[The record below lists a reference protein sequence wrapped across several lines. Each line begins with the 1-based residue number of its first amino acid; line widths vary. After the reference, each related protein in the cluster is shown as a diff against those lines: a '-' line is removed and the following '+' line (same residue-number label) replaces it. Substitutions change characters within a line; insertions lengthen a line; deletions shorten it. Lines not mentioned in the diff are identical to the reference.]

1 MTQKQHENTEKEN
14 SSGGNAIGINEPLD
28 EYLEI
33 SQVAKGVLDGDKE
46 SLEKWKDTKKDIEK
60 IMAQDRELIQSAITE
75 SVQAFNQANGT
86 DLENVVQVC
95 DYTDK
100 FIKRCSRIYNADF
113 ESVEDV
119 AEYLNGKHTSLD
131 MLKIVMNMM
140 SDDEDSEKTI
150 DLKTATPKTYV
161 HTVDN
166 LTNSLFDEKNNAKKE
181 FNVPLRNKKKRQN
194 IEALEAHVALIYDKI
209 GEKESHPDRTFTMRS
224 VLDGI
229 VSNLYVGN
237 YVMTYLMIYRAFSR
251 DKKAEQLPDGVF
263 ELIEDTLKALDC
275 WCTVKAKDGQTG
287 FSIDYQERLLNYRK
301 LAFKQSVILNGK
313 KIDNSVGIIQVFE
326 MPFTYCFARD
336 YGGQIE
342 SREDDFFDV
351 PGLNNTM
358 RNIKIKN
365 YLYHQVVIRKNNRKL
380 SKSINIENYFKGIEA
395 DITNPNTK
403 HDVMRATKFVLNHWK
418 KIDLIENYEIKNYPG
433 TRKPMSIE
441 VNFKKKGGKRT
452 PGKLAK

>member
-1 MTQKQHENTEKEN
+1 MNDKHETTEKKRP
-14 SSGGNAIGINEPLD
+14 GGNAIGINNCLD
-28 EYLEI
+28 EYI
-33 SQVAKGVLDGDKE
+33 KIARVAKGVRDGDEE
-46 SLEKWKDTKKDIEK
+46 SLEKWEDTKKHIEK
-60 IMAQDRELIQSAITE
+60 IMQKGGE
-75 SVQAFNQANGT
+75 SVQSDINKSVEAFNHENGT

-100 FIKRCSRIYNADF
+100 FIERCNRIYHSNF
-113 ESVEDV
+113 NSVEDIAV
-119 AEYLNGKHTSLD
+119 YLNGKHTSLD
-131 MLKIVMNMM
+131 MLKIVMNMI
-140 SDDEDSEKTI
+140 SDDDESEKAI
-150 DLKTATPKTYV
+150 DIRTSTPKTYI

-166 LTNSLFDEKNNAKKE
+166 LTNNLFDEKNKSEKE
-181 FNVPLRNKKKRQN
+181 FDISLRNKRKRQN

-209 GEKESHPDRTFTMRS
+209 GEEDKHPDRTFTMRS

-229 VSNLYVGN
+229 VSNIYVGN

-251 DKKAEQLPDGVF
+251 DKKAEKLPDGVF

-301 LAFKQSVILNGK
+301 LTFKQSVTINGK
-313 KIDNSVGIIQVFE
+313 KIDNNVGIIQVFE

-365 YLYHQVVIRKNNRKL
+365 YLYHQVVIRKNNHKL
-380 SKSINIENYFKGIEA
+380 SKSINIENYFKGVEE

-403 HDVMRATKFVLNHWK
+403 HDVMRATKFVLKHWK
-418 KIDLIENYEIKNYPG
+418 EIKLIEDYEINNYPG
-433 TRKPMSIE
+433 TRKPMSIV
-441 VNFKKKGGKRT
+441 VNFKKKGGRGT
-452 PGKLAK
+452 PRKLAK